1 MNDSGYRSS
10 HLYNI
15 IKLFIDSQG
24 INRHAHAYNVNYK

>member
-10 HLYNI
+10 HLYNT
-15 IKLFIDSQG
+15 KLFIDSQE